1 MNLRYI
7 TCSDPRED
15 TPIEDILHLS
25 QTAPNVEIAVQA
37 HPSKMSFDMPRR
49 KWFECLLKESLSMP
63 TAPNLA
69 VHLNLDWCDK
79 FCQGILAPD
88 LLDLFFLLRED
99 GTPAIHRWQINIHGS
114 KTKLF
119 KPDNIARILNNY
131 SGREFIFQYGA
142 SEYHRM
148 QRLDNRMK
156 RFDVETNFSI
166 LYDTS
171 GGAGKLTKNWR
182 APLFED
188 HSQGY
193 AGGLSPENVSENLDK
208 IAKVAGDR
216 TDIWIDAEG
225 KLKTPGTKT
234 FDIKRAEQYINAALK
249 WQKTK

>member
-1 MNLRYI
+1 MKLRYI

-15 TPIEDILHLS
+15 TPIEDILRLS
-25 QTAPNVEIAVQA
+25 QIAPNVEIAVQA
-37 HPSKMSFDMPRR
+37 HHSKMSFDMPRR
-49 KWFECLLKESLSMP
+49 KWFETLLKESLSMP

-69 VHLNLDWCDK
+69 VHVNLDWCDK
-79 FCQGILAPD
+79 FCQGILVPD

-99 GTPAIHRWQINIHGS
+99 GMPAIRRWQINIHGS

-119 KPDNIARILNNY
+119 KTENIGKLMKNY
-131 SGREFIFQYGA
+131 PNREFIFQYGA
-142 SEYHRM
+142 YEYHRM
-148 QRLDNRMK
+148 QRLDKNAA
-156 RFDVETNFSI
+156 NFSL

-182 APLFED
+182 APLFEE
-188 HSQGY
+188 HPQGY

-208 IAKVAGDR
+208 IAKVAGSR

-234 FDIKRAEQYINAALK
+234 FDINRAKQYINAALS
-249 WQKTK
+249 WQQKQK

>member
-15 TPIEDILHLS
+15 TPIEDILRLS
-25 QTAPNVEIAVQA
+25 QIAPNVEIAVQA

-49 KWFECLLKESLSMP
+49 KWFESLLKESLSMP

-148 QRLDNRMK
+148 QRLDNTGTK
-156 RFDVETNFSI
+156 FSV

-182 APLFED
+182 APLFEA
-188 HSQGY
+188 HPQGY

-208 IAKVAGDR
+208 IAKVAGNR
-216 TDIWIDAEG
+216 TDTWIDAEG

-234 FDIKRAEQYINAALK
+234 FDIKIAKQYINAAIR
-249 WQKTK
+249 WQQKQK

>member
-1 MNLRYI
+1 MQLRYI
-7 TCSDPRED
+7 TCSDPREN
-15 TPIEDILHLS
+15 TPVEDILQLS
-25 QTAPNVEIAVQA
+25 QIAPNVEIAVQA

-49 KWFECLLKESLSMP
+49 KWFENLLKESLSMP

-69 VHLNLDWCDK
+69 VHVNLDWCDK
-79 FCQGILAPD
+79 FCRGILVPE
-88 LLDLFFLLRED
+88 LLDLFFLLRND
-99 GTPAIHRWQINIHGS
+99 KSPAIHRWQINIHGS

-119 KPDNIARILNNY
+119 KRDNIASILQNY
-131 SGREFIFQYGA
+131 PDREFIFQYGA

-148 QRLDNRMK
+148 QRLDK
-156 RFDVETNFSI
+156 TSANFSV

-182 APLFED
+182 APLFD
-188 HSQGY
+188 THSQGY
-193 AGGLSPENVSENLDK
+193 AGGLSPENISENLNK

-234 FDIKRAEQYINAALK
+234 FDITRAKQYINTALN
-249 WQKTK
+249 WQQKQK